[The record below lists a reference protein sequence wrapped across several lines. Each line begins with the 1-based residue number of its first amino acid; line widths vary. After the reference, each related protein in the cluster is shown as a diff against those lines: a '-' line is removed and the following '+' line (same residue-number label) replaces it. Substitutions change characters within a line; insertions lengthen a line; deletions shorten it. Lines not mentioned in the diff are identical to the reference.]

1 MSLLDGLEQKEI
13 DLRLPVAPQI
23 HGVLRQQIIRN
34 QLTPGCRM
42 SEAEWASAFAVSRQ
56 PVREAFIKLANDGL
70 LDILPNRGSF
80 VKKISPDAVMDA
92 RFVREAIEAD
102 IVRLVAETHDEA
114 VDRELASQIE
124 HQKRAVETDD
134 PDAFIALDELFHQT
148 LAEVAHK
155 MGAWSVVQSQKA
167 QMDRVR
173 YLSLVEHNTATLLEQ
188 HNAIV
193 AAIAVHDAAAAEAA
207 MRSHLR
213 RILKDLPQIAQEKP
227 ELFEPGDG

>member
-1 MSLLDGLEQKEI
+1 
-13 DLRLPVAPQI
+13 
-23 HGVLRQQIIRN
+23 
-34 QLTPGCRM
+34 
-42 SEAEWASAFAVSRQ
+42 
-56 PVREAFIKLANDGL
+56 
-70 LDILPNRGSF
+70 
-80 VKKISPDAVMDA
+80 MDA